1 MRIFRHYLQLPIV
14 ILALVEAGVLVGLF
28 FLAAGLRFDVS
39 LTQVEAKLGALWP
52 RAAIFGL
59 LMYLSMVAVGL
70 YSSRMRARFLGVI
83 VRIGTSVVLGTSATV
98 LAFYA
103 LDVHMGRGVIGI
115 ASANAFIGL
124 TLVRFIFTKVV
135 DENLFKRRV
144 LVFGCGRQALS
155 ISQLRRR
162 SDQRGFAIVGYVRP
176 DGDREMVPAERL
188 LLPPQSLLE
197 LARQQRVDEIVVAMD
212 DRRRSFP
219 VQELLECRLCGIDVT
234 DIVTFLERET
244 GKVRLDVLNPSWMI
258 FAEGFRRDPVRL
270 FSERFFDLFAGFTLL
285 LFTWPFMLLVA
296 LAIRL
301 EDGWR
306 APVLYRQSRVGL
318 ENRLFDVLK
327 FRSMRIDAEKDGP
340 RWAAKSDDRVTH
352 VGSVIRKLRLDELP
366 QIFNVLR
373 GDMSFVGPRPERP
386 EFVAEL
392 NEKIPYYRERHCVK
406 PGITGWAQLCYPY
419 GSSEHD
425 AAEKLQYDLYYV
437 KNHSLLFDLAILLQ
451 TAEVVLWGKGG
462 R

>member
-1 MRIFRHYLQLPIV
+1 
-14 ILALVEAGVLVGLF
+14 
-28 FLAAGLRFDVS
+28 
-39 LTQVEAKLGALWP
+39 
-52 RAAIFGL
+52 
-59 LMYLSMVAVGL
+59 
-70 YSSRMRARFLGVI
+70 MRARFLGI
-83 VRIGTSVVLGTSATV
+83 MVRIGTSVVLGTSATV
-98 LAFYA
+98 IAFYA
-103 LDVHMGRGVIGI
+103 LDVHMGRGVIAI
-115 ASANAFIGL
+115 AASTALVGL
-124 TLVRFIFTKVV
+124 TLVRFIFTRVV

-162 SDQRGFAIVGYVRP
+162 SDQRGFTIVGYVRP
-176 DGDREMVPAERL
+176 DGDREMVPADRL

-197 LARQQRVDEIVVAMD
+197 LAREQRVDEIVVAMD
-212 DRRRSFP
+212 DRRRAFP

-285 LFTWPFMLLVA
+285 VLTWPFMVLVA
-296 LAIRL
+296 LAIKL
-301 EDGWR
+301 EDGWS
-306 APVLYRQSRVGL
+306 APVLYRQKRVGL
-318 ENRLFDVLK
+318 ENRLFNVLK

-340 RWAAKSDDRVTH
+340 RWAAKSDDRVTR

-373 GDMSFVGPRPERP
+373 GDMSFFGPRPERP